1 MTLREIRAKRKT
13 ILRIAARHGAK
24 NVRVFGSVTR
34 GEAGPKS
41 DIDFLV
47 DMDKGRSLLDR
58 AHLLNDL
65 RDLLGKKIDLVTE
78 NSIYW
83 LLRRRIM
90 REAVPL

>member
-13 ILRIAARHGAK
+13 ILRIAARNGAK

-58 AHLLNDL
+58 ANLLNDL